1 MLPHRALLAN
11 RHGVMALAER
21 LELDGKPY
29 LSFLP
34 LSHSYE
40 HTVGGFLLPSYGMEV
55 VYSRGA
61 DRLVQE
67 MAEIRP
73 AIMTAVP
80 RLFEVLRSRLLAAL
94 EKEKPIKRWLFDRAL
109 LRGQQ
114 RMAGASLGVIGG
126 IEDALLEKLV
136 REKVRARFGGAL
148 RALVSGGARLDPDLA
163 AFFIALGLPVLQGY
177 GQTEAGPVVSVNLP
191 WANRHESVGMLLE
204 GVECRIAPD
213 GEILIQGALVMTGY
227 WGNPEA
233 TAATLRTEG
242 DDPSPWLHTGDI
254 GEMRDGFLYITD
266 RKRDFIKVLGGDMI
280 SPAKI
285 ESLLMAEPEIQQA
298 LVAGEGKPGLV
309 ALIVPAEGQEAS
321 VAAAVAR
328 VNARLAV
335 IERMRRHAVTA
346 PFTIE
351 NGLLTPTMKLKRRAA
366 IEQRAAEIEKLWD

>member
-1 MLPHRALLAN
+1 
-11 RHGVMALAER
+11 
-21 LELDGKPY
+21 
-29 LSFLP
+29 
-34 LSHSYE
+34 
-40 HTVGGFLLPSYGMEV
+40 
-55 VYSRGA
+55 
-61 DRLVQE
+61 
-67 MAEIRP
+67 
-73 AIMTAVP
+73 
-80 RLFEVLRSRLLAAL
+80 
-94 EKEKPIKRWLFDRAL
+94 
-109 LRGQQ
+109 
-114 RMAGASLGVIGG
+114 
-126 IEDALLEKLV
+126 
-136 REKVRARFGGAL
+136 
-148 RALVSGGARLDPDLA
+148 
-163 AFFIALGLPVLQGY
+163 
-177 GQTEAGPVVSVNLP
+177 
-191 WANRHESVGMLLE
+191 MLLE

-227 WGNPEA
+227 WGNPES

-242 DDPSPWLHTGDI
+242 DDPNPWLHTGDI
-254 GEMRDGFLYITD
+254 GELRDGFLYITD

-309 ALIVPAEGQEAS
+309 ALIVPAEGQEGG

-366 IEQRAAEIEKLWD
+366 IQERAAEIEKLWE

>member
-1 MLPHRALLAN
+1 
-11 RHGVMALAER
+11 
-21 LELDGKPY
+21 
-29 LSFLP
+29 
-34 LSHSYE
+34 
-40 HTVGGFLLPSYGMEV
+40 VGGFLLPSYGMEV

-80 RLFEVLRSRLLAAL
+80 RLFEVLRARLLGAL

-204 GVECRIAPD
+204 GVVTNVANFGAFVDIGVHQDGLVHVSMLSNRFVKDPREVVKAGDVVKVKVLEVDLPRKRIALSMKLDAPV
-213 GEILIQGALVMTGY
+213 GEKRGEPGRGPNRGSAPAKSAPRAAGPAPSGAL
-227 WGNPEA
+227 A
-233 TAATLRTEG
+233 DAL
-242 DDPSPWLHTGDI
+242 
-254 GEMRDGFLYITD
+254 
-266 RKRDFIKVLGGDMI
+266 
-280 SPAKI
+280 AK
-285 ESLLMAEPEIQQA
+285 A
-298 LVAGEGKPGLV
+298 
-309 ALIVPAEGQEAS
+309 
-321 VAAAVAR
+321 
-328 VNARLAV
+328 
-335 IERMRRHAVTA
+335 
-346 PFTIE
+346 
-351 NGLLTPTMKLKRRAA
+351 LKR
-366 IEQRAAEIEKLWD
+366 